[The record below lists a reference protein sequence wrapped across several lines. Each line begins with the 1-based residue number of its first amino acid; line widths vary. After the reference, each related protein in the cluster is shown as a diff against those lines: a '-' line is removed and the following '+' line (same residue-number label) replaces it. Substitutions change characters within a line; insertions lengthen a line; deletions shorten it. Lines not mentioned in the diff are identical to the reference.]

1 MKRKYIYIFVILTF
15 FIPAYTKV
23 AMNPQDTSMLITEVL
38 SNPIIYQFNYLFFI
52 GKIFLIMFFVGS
64 IFLKNK
70 YTMIYSIK
78 ASILLL
84 FVAVF
89 QSISTDTSYGFAVLI
104 GNIISQTIIV
114 ILFLWEAKV
123 KRNDFSSIKIS
134 PINIITLLLAFF
146 AFWMPARNGEIYFS
160 IKNLFFNE
168 AGLTFCMIIPVIIAS
183 LLLYYKSIN
192 LTLLKIMS
200 FIGIYYG
207 LLNMF
212 TWFVLN
218 PAHWWMGITHLPL
231 LVNSTIGFVLAIKEQ
246 RDRYK
251 NAHCT

>member
-1 MKRKYIYIFVILTF
+1 
-15 FIPAYTKV
+15 
-23 AMNPQDTSMLITEVL
+23 MNPQDTSILIAEVL
-38 SNPIIYQFNYLFFI
+38 SKPVIYQFTYLFFI
-52 GKIFLIMFFVGS
+52 AKILLIMFFVGS
-64 IFLKNK
+64 IFFKNK
-70 YTMIYSIK
+70 YSMIYSLK
-78 ASILLL
+78 AAILLL
-84 FVAVF
+84 FVTVF
-89 QSISTDTSYGFAVLI
+89 QSISIETSYGFAILI
-104 GNIISQTIIV
+104 GNIVSQLIIV

-123 KRNDFSSIKIS
+123 KRNDFSVIKIA
-134 PINIITLLLAFF
+134 PINIITLILAFF

-160 IKNLFFNE
+160 IKDLFFNE

-231 LVNSTIGFVLAIKEQ
+231 LINSTIGFVLAIKEQ
-246 RDRYK
+246 RSRLK
-251 NAHCT
+251 MI